1 MYWSKILL
9 LVSQDLIK
17 TANLLFSQLDTAYV
31 WTVCAKHFSLACS
44 SSSPSSYT
52 TSITPPVQGSVIY
65 FICLFL
71 YEFLYALYIYI
82 FFYTGLFYTV
92 LYLLASTVPIP
103 IFFIRNV
110 FLYIQYISF
119 LCFTFCKT
127 RLILLGFSHT
137 SMKVHN
143 RELSLV
149 VCWAW
154 TRTRL
159 PEGCK
164 MLLGNSCCHW

>member
-1 MYWSKILL
+1 M
-9 LVSQDLIK
+9 
-17 TANLLFSQLDTAYV
+17 

-44 SSSPSSYT
+44 SSSPSSST

-71 YEFLYALYIYI
+71 YEFLYALFIYI

-92 LYLLASTVPIP
+92 LYLLASTLYSTVTH
-103 IFFIRNV
+103 FFHKECF